1 MSEATHLHYF
11 YLLPVMTEI
20 QQNSRLLNLPGELR
34 TQIYHAVLNPDNGAE
49 EYNSYRIDK
58 KGKRRTEDRWP
69 KHWLALIYTCRQ
81 IYAEA
86 IGIVY
91 GHLVFDFSDYT
102 SENQLAK
109 LHWFL
114 DTIGLANVRSIRRI
128 AMHAPD
134 LWAIDPRNNGPGHA
148 TERET
153 DGNIEGNNNVQGNG
167 YDEVDSD
174 TESLFNFIFPED
186 HDDEVAV
193 EISQAGLECLETL
206 RQRCPALDYLQLC
219 FFLARRP
226 PTKLPKGP
234 SIPRTWQRAKI
245 RPSYGCPKIC
255 QAGQVSRALNA
266 PCWTRR
272 TVMLLSEPSSS
283 YGAVMI
289 GTKS

>member
-1 MSEATHLHYF
+1 
-11 YLLPVMTEI
+11 MTEI

-58 KGKRRTEDRWP
+58 RGKRRTEDRWP

-81 IYAEA
+81 IYTEA

-219 FFLARRP
+219 FFPARRP
-226 PTKLPKGP
+226 PTKLPNRAVHP
-234 SIPRTWQRAKI
+234 SNVAESQDQAIVRMSEDLPGWPGLSRIECALLDKTDGHVAFRTLIFVRSGDDW
-245 RPSYGCPKIC
+245 YEE
-255 QAGQVSRALNA
+255 LD
-266 PCWTRR
+266 
-272 TVMLLSEPSSS
+272 
-283 YGAVMI
+283 
-289 GTKS
+289 